1 MWRYSSSNSK
11 SFIMENAITPS
22 DPQCLIIVD
31 DIEGLLV
38 SEWYFFFFL
47 FLPVIE
53 FTPEDNSPV
62 VNILRS
68 DI

>member
-1 MWRYSSSNSK
+1 
-11 SFIMENAITPS
+11 MENAITPS

-38 SEWYFFFFL
+38 SEWYLFFFL